1 MIKEYLECRF
11 KQARLYNSWLIDVD
25 DTAKALEDLLIFIES
40 SLIVDKIQLTNHPD
54 YRLVARDNSVTSSV
68 KDISVDQIRDLQQFF
83 YRTSSISKYRVAV
96 IYQAD
101 LMNLNAANSCLKLLE
116 DTLKDSFI
124 FLITSRAAGIIST
137 IRSRCAKINIK
148 SQNRLVGSDI
158 YVKFTTYIA
167 NYANPK
173 VRLDLIEEF
182 TSKNKELWGD
192 FACSMLYLVNR
203 ITKKS
208 LNINIEFNEL
218 ENKIFNQ
225 LRSHSPDY
233 LITKFANI
241 KRIINNT
248 IDYDLDLRGNT
259 IALIEELW

>member
-1 MIKEYLECRF
+1 MIKEYLEDRF
-11 KQARLYNSWLIDVD
+11 KQGRLYNSWLIDVD
-25 DTAKALEDLLIFIES
+25 DTAKALENLLIFIES
-40 SLIVDKIQLTNHPD
+40 SLFVGKVPLKNHPD
-54 YRLVARDNSVTSSV
+54 YRLVVRDNSGITNV
-68 KDISVDQIRDLQQFF
+68 KDISIDQIRDLQQFF
-83 YRTSSISKYRVAV
+83 YKTPSISKYRVAV

-116 DTLKDSFI
+116 DTPKDSFI

-148 SQNRLVGSDI
+148 SQNRLVGSEI
-158 YVKFTTYIA
+158 YVKFITYIA
-167 NYANPK
+167 NCSDPK
-173 VRLDLIEEF
+173 VRLNIIEEF

-218 ENKIFNQ
+218 EDKIFNQ
-225 LRSHSPDY
+225 LPSNSPDC
-233 LITKFANI
+233 LVTKFANI

-248 IDYDLDLRGNT
+248 IDYDLDLRTST
-259 IALIEELW
+259 IELIEELT

>member
-1 MIKEYLECRF
+1 MIKEYLEDRF
-11 KQARLYNSWLIDVD
+11 KQGRLYNSWLIDVD
-25 DTAKALEDLLIFIES
+25 DTAKALENLLIFIES
-40 SLIVDKIQLTNHPD
+40 SLFADKIQLKNHPD
-54 YRLVARDNSVTSSV
+54 YRLVARDNSGSANV

-83 YRTSSISKYRVAV
+83 YKTSSISKYRVAV

-116 DTLKDSFI
+116 DTPKDSFI

-148 SQNRLVGSDI
+148 SQNRLVGSEI
-158 YVKFTTYIA
+158 YVKFITYIA
-167 NYANPK
+167 NCSNPE
-173 VRLDLIEEF
+173 VRLNIIEEF

-192 FACSMLYLVNR
+192 FAYSMLYLVNR

-218 ENKIFNQ
+218 KNKIFNQ
-225 LRSHSPDY
+225 LPSNSPDW
-233 LITKFANI
+233 LVTKFANV

-248 IDYDLDLRGNT
+248 IDYDLDLRAST
-259 IALIEELW
+259 IALIEELT